1 MVQAIQARKY
11 VKDLEKRAREQGVV
25 LGQLE
30 VTDPEEKGKAG
41 GEGEGEVAE
50 DR

>member
-30 VTDPEEKGKAG
+30 VTDPEKGKAG

-50 DR
+50 DL